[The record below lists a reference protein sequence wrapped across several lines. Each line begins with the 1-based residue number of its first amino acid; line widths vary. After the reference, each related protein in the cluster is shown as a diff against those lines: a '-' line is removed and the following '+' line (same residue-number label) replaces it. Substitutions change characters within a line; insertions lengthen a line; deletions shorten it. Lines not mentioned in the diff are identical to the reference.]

1 MKHLLYL
8 KELNQSRISTLLAK
22 AETFLSVKNFPPQED
37 KNLQGI
43 TLANLFLE
51 PSTRTRSS
59 FQIAAKRLGADVLNI
74 DDQHSS
80 RAKGESIIDTIRTL
94 EAMGVN
100 YFVVRHKKR
109 GILSKIVNNIESN
122 SHIISGG
129 ESADSHPT
137 QGLLDLLTIK
147 KHKKNFNQIKVAIVG
162 DIKHSRVARSL
173 AEGLAIM
180 AGKKLALIA
189 PEEFKPNMEFYPN
202 AEHYTNLE
210 QGLIKADVVV
220 ALRMQKERMGS
231 LPETMNKDAYFE
243 KYGLTKKRL
252 QSCNDNVIVMH
263 PGPVNRGVEISDEV
277 VDGANSVIREQ
288 VTNGIA
294 IRMALLSI
302 MQAEVIR

>member
-1 MKHLLYL
+1 VKHLLYL
-8 KELNQSRISTLLAK
+8 KELNQNTISKLLAK
-22 AETFLSVKNFPPQED
+22 AETFLSSKNFPPQED

-80 RAKGESIIDTIRTL
+80 RVKGESIIDTIQTL

-100 YFVVRHKKR
+100 YFVIRHKER
-109 GILSKIVNNIESN
+109 GILSKIVASLDSD
-122 SHIISGG
+122 SHVINGG

-147 KHKKNFNQIKVAIVG
+147 KHKKDFDQIKVAIVG

-173 AEGLAIM
+173 AEGLTIM

-189 PEEFKPNMEFYPN
+189 PEEFKPNMEFYPK
-202 AEHYTNLE
+202 AEHYKNLD
-210 QGLIKADVVV
+210 QGLVNADVVV
-220 ALRMQKERMGS
+220 ALRVQKERIEN
-231 LPETMNKDAYFE
+231 LTETMSPDDYFE

-252 QSCNDNVIVMH
+252 QLCNEDVIVMH

-277 VDGANSVIREQ
+277 ADGANSVIREQ

-294 IRMALLSI
+294 IRMALLSM
-302 MQAEVIR
+302 MQAEVMK

>member
-8 KELNQSRISTLLAK
+8 KELNQSTISKLLAK
-22 AETFLSVKNFPPQED
+22 AETFLSSKNFPPQED
-37 KNLQGI
+37 KNFQGI

-80 RAKGESIIDTIRTL
+80 RVKGESIIDTIRTL

-100 YFVVRHKKR
+100 YFVIRHKER
-109 GILSKIVNNIESN
+109 GILSKIVASLDSD
-122 SHIISGG
+122 SHVINGG
-129 ESADSHPT
+129 ESTDSHPT

-147 KHKKNFNQIKVAIVG
+147 KHKKGFDQIKVAIVG

-173 AEGLAIM
+173 TEGLTIM
-180 AGKKLALIA
+180 SNKKLALIT

-202 AEHYTNLE
+202 AEHYKDLD
-210 QGLIKADVVV
+210 QGLVNADVVV
-220 ALRMQKERMGS
+220 ALRVQKERIES
-231 LPETMNKDAYFE
+231 LTEMISPNDYFE
-243 KYGLTKKRL
+243 KYGLTEKRL
-252 QSCNDNVIVMH
+252 QPCNDDVIVMH

-277 VDGANSVIREQ
+277 ADGENSVIREQ

-294 IRMALLSI
+294 IRMALLSM
-302 MQAEVIR
+302 MQAEVMQ

>member
-8 KELNQSRISTLLAK
+8 KELNQSTISKLLAK
-22 AETFLSVKNFPPQED
+22 AETFLCTNNFPSQED
-37 KNLQGI
+37 KNLQGT

-80 RAKGESIIDTIRTL
+80 RVKGESIIDTIRTL

-100 YFVVRHKKR
+100 YFVVRHKER
-109 GILSKIVNNIESN
+109 GILSKIVASLDGG
-122 SHIISGG
+122 SHLINGG
-129 ESADSHPT
+129 ESAESHPT

-147 KHKKNFNQIKVAIVG
+147 KHKKSFDQIKVAIVG

-173 AEGLAIM
+173 AEGLRIM

-189 PEEFKPNMEFYPN
+189 PEEFKPNMEFYPK
-202 AEHYTNLE
+202 AEHYKNLD
-210 QGLIKADVVV
+210 QGLVNADVVV
-220 ALRMQKERMGS
+220 ALRVQKERIES
-231 LPETMNKDAYFE
+231 LTKTMSPDDYFG

-252 QSCNDNVIVMH
+252 QPCNEDVIVMH
-263 PGPVNRGVEISDEV
+263 PGPVNRGVEISDEIA
-277 VDGANSVIREQ
+277 DGTNSVIREQ

-294 IRMALLSI
+294 IRMALLSM
-302 MQAEVIR
+302 MQAEVMK

>member
-8 KELNQSRISTLLAK
+8 KELNQSTISKLLAK
-22 AETFLSVKNFPPQED
+22 AETFLSSKNFPPQED

-80 RAKGESIIDTIRTL
+80 RVKGESIIDTIRTL

-100 YFVVRHKKR
+100 YFVIRHKER
-109 GILSKIVNNIESN
+109 GILSKIVASLDSD
-122 SHIISGG
+122 SHVINGG
-129 ESADSHPT
+129 ESTDSHPT

-147 KHKKNFNQIKVAIVG
+147 KHKKGFDQIKVAIVG

-173 AEGLAIM
+173 TEGLTIM
-180 AGKKLALIA
+180 SNKKLALIT

-202 AEHYTNLE
+202 AEHYKDLD
-210 QGLIKADVVV
+210 QGLVNADVVV
-220 ALRMQKERMGS
+220 ALRVQKERIES
-231 LPETMNKDAYFE
+231 LTEMISPNDYFE
-243 KYGLTKKRL
+243 KYGLTEKRL
-252 QSCNDNVIVMH
+252 QPCNDDVIVMH

-277 VDGANSVIREQ
+277 ADGANSVIREQ

-294 IRMALLSI
+294 IRMALLSM
-302 MQAEVIR
+302 MQAEVMQ

>member
-8 KELNQSRISTLLAK
+8 KELSQSTISKLLAK
-22 AETFLSVKNFPPQED
+22 AETFLSSKNFPPQED

-80 RAKGESIIDTIRTL
+80 RVKGESIIDTIQTL

-100 YFVVRHKKR
+100 YFVIRHKER
-109 GILSKIVNNIESN
+109 GILSKIVASLDSD
-122 SHIISGG
+122 SHVINGG
-129 ESADSHPT
+129 ESVDSHPT

-147 KHKKNFNQIKVAIVG
+147 KHKKGFDQIKIAIVG

-180 AGKKLALIA
+180 SSKKLALIT

-202 AEHYTNLE
+202 AKHYKNLD
-210 QGLIKADVVV
+210 QGLVNADVVV
-220 ALRMQKERMGS
+220 ALRVQQERIES
-231 LPETMNKDAYFE
+231 LTEMISPDDYFE
-243 KYGLTKKRL
+243 KYGLTEKRL
-252 QSCNDNVIVMH
+252 QPCNDDVIVMH

-277 VDGANSVIREQ
+277 ADGAHSVIREQ

-294 IRMALLSI
+294 IRMALLTMI
-302 MQAEVIR
+302 QAEVMQ

>member
-8 KELNQSRISTLLAK
+8 KELNQSTISKLLAK
-22 AETFLSVKNFPPQED
+22 AETFLSTNNFPLQED
-37 KNLQGI
+37 KNLQGT

-80 RAKGESIIDTIRTL
+80 RVKGESIIDTIRTL

-100 YFVVRHKKR
+100 YFVVRHKER
-109 GILSKIVNNIESN
+109 GILSKIVASLDAD
-122 SHIISGG
+122 SHLINGG
-129 ESADSHPT
+129 ESAESHPT

-147 KHKKNFNQIKVAIVG
+147 KHKKSFDQIKVVIVG

-173 AEGLAIM
+173 AEGLRIM

-189 PEEFKPNMEFYPN
+189 PEEFKPNMEFYPK
-202 AEHYTNLE
+202 AEHYKNLD
-210 QGLIKADVVV
+210 QGLVNADVVV
-220 ALRMQKERMGS
+220 ALRVQKERIES
-231 LPETMNKDAYFE
+231 LTKTMSSDDYFE

-252 QSCNDNVIVMH
+252 QPCNEDVIVMH

-277 VDGANSVIREQ
+277 ADGTNSVIREQ

-294 IRMALLSI
+294 IRMALLSM
-302 MQAEVIR
+302 MQAEVMK

>member
-1 MKHLLYL
+1 VKHLLYL

>member
-8 KELNQSRISTLLAK
+8 KELNQSTISTLLAK

-80 RAKGESIIDTIRTL
+80 RTKGESIIDTIRTL

-100 YFVVRHKKR
+100 YFVVRLKKR

-129 ESADSHPT
+129 ESSVSHPT

-189 PEEFKPNMEFYPN
+189 PKEFKPNMEFYPN

-210 QGLIKADVVV
+210 QGLVKADVVV
-220 ALRMQKERMGS
+220 ALRMQKERIES
-231 LPETMNKDAYFE
+231 LPETMNQDAYFE

-252 QSCNDNVIVMH
+252 QPCNDNVIVMH

-277 VDGANSVIREQ
+277 ADGVNSVIREQ

>member
-8 KELNQSRISTLLAK
+8 KELNQSTISKLLAK
-22 AETFLSVKNFPPQED
+22 AETFLSSKNFPPQED

-74 DDQHSS
+74 NDQHSS
-80 RAKGESIIDTIRTL
+80 RVKGESIIDTIRTL

-100 YFVVRHKKR
+100 YFVIRHKER
-109 GILSKIVNNIESN
+109 GIMSKIVASLDSN
-122 SHIISGG
+122 SHVINGG

-147 KHKKNFNQIKVAIVG
+147 KHKKGFDQIKVAIVG

-180 AGKKLALIA
+180 SNKKLVLIT

-202 AEHYTNLE
+202 AEHYKDLD
-210 QGLIKADVVV
+210 QGLVNADVVV
-220 ALRMQKERMGS
+220 ALRVQQERIES
-231 LPETMNKDAYFE
+231 LTEMISPNDYFE
-243 KYGLTKKRL
+243 KYGLTEKRL
-252 QSCNDNVIVMH
+252 QPCNDDVIVMH

-277 VDGANSVIREQ
+277 ADGTNSVIREQ

-294 IRMALLSI
+294 IRMALLTMI
-302 MQAEVIR
+302 QAEVMQ

>member
-8 KELNQSRISTLLAK
+8 KELNQSTISKLLAK
-22 AETFLSVKNFPPQED
+22 AETFLSSKNFPPQED

-80 RAKGESIIDTIRTL
+80 RVKGESIIDTIRTL

-100 YFVVRHKKR
+100 YFVIRHKEKD
-109 GILSKIVNNIESN
+109 ILSKIVASLDSD
-122 SHIISGG
+122 SHVINGG
-129 ESADSHPT
+129 ESTDSHPT

-147 KHKKNFNQIKVAIVG
+147 KHKKGFDQIKVAIVG

-173 AEGLAIM
+173 TEGLTIM
-180 AGKKLALIA
+180 SNKKLALIT

-202 AEHYTNLE
+202 AEHYKDLD
-210 QGLIKADVVV
+210 QGLVNADVVV
-220 ALRMQKERMGS
+220 ALRVQKERIES
-231 LPETMNKDAYFE
+231 LTEMISPNDYFE
-243 KYGLTKKRL
+243 KYGLTEKRL
-252 QSCNDNVIVMH
+252 QPCSDDVIVMH

-277 VDGANSVIREQ
+277 ADGENSVIREQ

-294 IRMALLSI
+294 IRMALLSM
-302 MQAEVIR
+302 MQAEVMQ

>member
-8 KELNQSRISTLLAK
+8 KELNQSTILKLLAK
-22 AETFLSVKNFPPQED
+22 AETFLSTNNFPPQED

-80 RAKGESIIDTIRTL
+80 RVKGESIIDTIRTL

-100 YFVVRHKKR
+100 YFVIRHKER
-109 GILSKIVNNIESN
+109 GILSKIVASLDSD
-122 SHIISGG
+122 SHVINGG
-129 ESADSHPT
+129 ESTDSHPT

-147 KHKKNFNQIKVAIVG
+147 KHKKGFDQIKVAIVG

-173 AEGLAIM
+173 TEGLTIM
-180 AGKKLALIA
+180 SNKKLALIT

-202 AEHYTNLE
+202 AEHYKDLD
-210 QGLIKADVVV
+210 QGLVNADVVV
-220 ALRMQKERMGS
+220 ALRVQKERIES
-231 LPETMNKDAYFE
+231 LTEMISPNDYFE
-243 KYGLTKKRL
+243 KYGLTEKRL
-252 QSCNDNVIVMH
+252 QPCSDDVIVMH

-277 VDGANSVIREQ
+277 ADGANSVIREQ

-294 IRMALLSI
+294 IRMALLSM
-302 MQAEVIR
+302 MQAEVMK

>member
-8 KELNQSRISTLLAK
+8 KELNQSTISKLLAK
-22 AETFLSVKNFPPQED
+22 AETFLSTNNFPPQED
-37 KNLQGI
+37 KNLQGT

-80 RAKGESIIDTIRTL
+80 RVKGESIIDTIRTL

-100 YFVVRHKKR
+100 YFVVRHKER
-109 GILSKIVNNIESN
+109 GILSKIVASLDGG
-122 SHIISGG
+122 SHLINGG
-129 ESADSHPT
+129 ESAESHPT

-147 KHKKNFNQIKVAIVG
+147 KHKKSFDQIKVAIVG

-173 AEGLAIM
+173 AEGLRIM
-180 AGKKLALIA
+180 AGKKLALIT
-189 PEEFKPNMEFYPN
+189 PEEFKPDMEFYPK
-202 AEHYTNLE
+202 AEHYKNLD
-210 QGLIKADVVV
+210 QGLVNADVVV
-220 ALRMQKERMGS
+220 ALRVQKERIENLTKTMS
-231 LPETMNKDAYFE
+231 PEDYFG

-252 QSCNDNVIVMH
+252 QPCNEDVIVMH
-263 PGPVNRGVEISDEV
+263 PGPVNRGVEISDEI
-277 VDGANSVIREQ
+277 VDGTNSVIREQ

-294 IRMALLSI
+294 IRMALLSM
-302 MQAEVIR
+302 MQAEVMK

>member
-8 KELNQSRISTLLAK
+8 KELNQSTISKLLAK
-22 AETFLSVKNFPPQED
+22 AETFLSTNNFPPQED
-37 KNLQGI
+37 KNLQGT

-74 DDQHSS
+74 DDHHSS
-80 RAKGESIIDTIRTL
+80 RVKGESIIDTIRTL

-100 YFVVRHKKR
+100 YFVVRHKER
-109 GILSKIVNNIESN
+109 GILSKIVASLDGG
-122 SHIISGG
+122 SHLINGG
-129 ESADSHPT
+129 ESAESHPT

-147 KHKKNFNQIKVAIVG
+147 KHKKSFDQIKVAIVG

-173 AEGLAIM
+173 AEGLRIM

-189 PEEFKPNMEFYPN
+189 PEEFKPNMEFYPK
-202 AEHYTNLE
+202 AEHYKNLD
-210 QGLIKADVVV
+210 QGLVNADVVV
-220 ALRMQKERMGS
+220 ALRVQKERIES
-231 LPETMNKDAYFE
+231 LTKTMSPDDYFE
-243 KYGLTKKRL
+243 QYGLTKKRL
-252 QSCNDNVIVMH
+252 QPCNKDVIVMH

-277 VDGANSVIREQ
+277 ADGTNSVIREQ

-294 IRMALLSI
+294 IRMALLSM
-302 MQAEVIR
+302 MQAEVMK

>member
-8 KELNQSRISTLLAK
+8 KELNQSTISKLLAK
-22 AETFLSVKNFPPQED
+22 AETFLSSKNFPPQED

-80 RAKGESIIDTIRTL
+80 RVKGESIIDTIRTL

-100 YFVVRHKKR
+100 YFVIRHKER
-109 GILSKIVNNIESN
+109 GILSKIVASLDSD
-122 SHIISGG
+122 SHVINGG
-129 ESADSHPT
+129 ESTDSHPT

-147 KHKKNFNQIKVAIVG
+147 KHKKGFDQIKVAIVG

-173 AEGLAIM
+173 TEGLTIM
-180 AGKKLALIA
+180 SNKKLALIT

-202 AEHYTNLE
+202 AEHYKDLD
-210 QGLIKADVVV
+210 QGLVNADVVV
-220 ALRMQKERMGS
+220 ALRVQKERIES
-231 LPETMNKDAYFE
+231 LTEMISPNDYFE
-243 KYGLTKKRL
+243 KYGLTEKRL
-252 QSCNDNVIVMH
+252 QPCSDDVIVMH

-277 VDGANSVIREQ
+277 ADGENSVIREQ

-294 IRMALLSI
+294 IRMALLSM
-302 MQAEVIR
+302 MQAEVMQ